1 MKPGFMLNPDETF
14 VRGTKKCIKQ
24 NNGYCISKPEK
35 TPDTKCPCKEFR
47 ETGTCDC
54 CLFIKDPTYIIATE
68 VPIDHEAQ
76 LEAYV

>member
-14 VRGTKKCIKQ
+14 VRGTKKRIKQ
-24 NNGYCISKPEK
+24 NNGYCISKLEK
-35 TPDTKCPCKEFR
+35 TPDTKCPCSSFR
-47 ETGTCDC
+47 SDSTCEC
-54 CLFIKDPTYIIATE
+54 GLFIKDPTYIIATE